1 MSSTDRSIAITISA
15 QESAKRIAK
24 EYNLQS
30 SRVLNSLSQCA
41 GFDDFGALKANQTTA
56 KKKAEGTYAI
66 VRFTC
71 INGGFESNHILALA
85 SKKPNDLEDLE
96 KKATELVLCF
106 YDDFEDL
113 EIEDEE
119 NEESDLISVKE
130 GDPKRLS
137 AYAKR
142 RKELE
147 EDGAFWCAGGE
158 ILTTKVFFR
167 EVTKEQYDA
176 VNITKSL

>member
-1 MSSTDRSIAITISA
+1 MPSAERSIAITISA

-41 GFDDFGALKANQTTA
+41 GFDDFGALKANQPPA
-56 KKKAEGTYAI
+56 KKKTEGTYAI

-106 YDDFEDL
+106 YDNFQDL

-119 NEESDLISVKE
+119 KQGETKL
-130 GDPKRLS
+130 LS
-137 AYAKR
+137 AYEKR

>member
-106 YDDFEDL
+106 YDNFQDL

-119 NEESDLISVKE
+119 KQGETKL
-130 GDPKRLS
+130 LS
-137 AYAKR
+137 AYEKR